1 MVSLDVLVKEFRGA
15 IAHRYT
21 RTDVGAFIESIF
33 GAFAVGPIRRT
44 YRSEVPG
51 IFHRAP
57 THTAPTF
64 QATFARFSS
73 LSPLAAMR
81 RGTSALRGITKPM
94 NESRKRIVAT
104 DGGAPIQRA
113 PRNSNRAHHTIV
125 VNRPSG
131 NRRRCVR
138 YLIA

>member
-1 MVSLDVLVKEFRGA
+1 MLVSFDVLVKEFRGA

-21 RTDVGAFIESIF
+21 RTDVGAFIESIS

-81 RGTSALRGITKPM
+81 RGTSALRGITNA
-94 NESRKRIVAT
+94 NERKSEEDSGYGRRGPDTA
-104 DGGAPIQRA
+104 RA
-113 PRNSNRAHHTIV
+113 AK
-125 VNRPSG
+125 
-131 NRRRCVR
+131 
-138 YLIA
+138 